1 MATPAADCSAIRRSC
16 SHGVSSS
23 SVRYFWSAHLAAW
36 PGGLPGGPALAPTGP
51 VARTP
56 HRAVVSLAP
65 ITGVGLVIGLL
76 TRWLGNPGDVELLV
90 DNIHVIGRPESARS
104 LRSLIPV
111 SLLGIAVGGAAGP
124 EARWPRPPA
133 RSDPRSR
140 CGQVGR
146 PTGSDPGDHPHGE
159 RLHCPVRHP
168 AGRGHLR
175 PRDPAPPWPGVLRG
189 ADARDHRVAVRLRGL
204 GTGRQR
210 RAGADLRLPPRAPT
224 LQEGHLGWAVAAGVV
239 GAVVATTF
247 TYLVDGS
254 ATSSPTWGCRCAR

>member
-1 MATPAADCSAIRRSC
+1 MTCPMATPAADCSAIRRSC

-124 EARWPRPPA
+124 EAPLA
-133 RSDPRSR
+133 
-140 CGQVGR
+140 QT
-146 PTGSDPGDHPHGE
+146 TGTLGSTIAL
-159 RLHCPVRHP
+159 R
-168 AGRGHLR
+168 AGRSPDGVGSWRSPAWRAASLSCSAPRWAR
-175 PRDPAPPWPGVLRG
+175 PSSPSRSC
-189 ADARDHRVAVRLRGL
+189 
-204 GTGRQR
+204 T
-210 RAGADLRLPPRAPT
+210 
-224 LQEGHLGWAVAAGVV
+224 AVAWS
-239 GAVVATTF
+239 TT
-247 TYLVDGS
+247 
-254 ATSSPTWGCRCAR
+254 RR